1 MKKLRHKFLSIILSV
16 ALIAM
21 FIPAEELTVFA
32 DFAGG
37 SGTETDPYQI
47 ETADQL
53 FEFAQQVNNGDSFA
67 GETVQLTADIIIPAD
82 REWVPIGAQT
92 NDGVH
97 FEGTFDGQNHIISGL
112 TISNTYYLF
121 AGFFAQLQGT
131 IKNTIFV
138 NEVVESNATDG
149 SCTYA
154 GGVCGY
160 CEGTIQNCITFGTFS
175 ASGTSHN
182 YAGGIAGFLPEGDN
196 IGMYDCFTNASS
208 CYAGSNAGSVYENC
222 VSNVAD
228 VETSGLN
235 LNNSN
240 NNVPTETTAYKAGN
254 GYILWETTTSTL
266 TLNNASIDAESATA
280 INLDIPSVTVDVI
293 GTNSIVSTE
302 SVFPVGIRSEK
313 EITITGDGTLN
324 TNSIYSNDVI
334 IINADGTINTPEI
347 SALGNFVYTK
357 GNLNAFVWDAKGN
370 YQENNVLSVYGN
382 QELTQNITV
391 WDKSGEDGLTVMQGA
406 TLTIPEGMTLTVQA
420 DTTITN
426 NGTIINNGTIDL
438 PVGTTAEQL
447 EAMNITGTGSVTID
461 GKPIA
466 VIDGTIYTITNDISN
481 TGLDLTTEPTET
493 TAYKAGG
500 GFVVYNPTTS
510 TLTLSNAII
519 NTDKDSALIT
529 LPEKDV
535 TINLIGENIMV
546 NEHETDDFA
555 AIIQQGEFDATPT
568 SSSPKNYNITVSGS
582 GTLSIDTYD
591 DEECGIF
598 TDGTLIM
605 NSGKIAPSDGDLS
618 LITTDFVMNG
628 GSLISRMLSIKGN
641 ANVKGGS
648 ILCTSCIISIGDFTM
663 SGGTLKTSTGSNCSL
678 AVMGQFTKTG
688 GTFNGLVHKYTI
700 GGLNRTISLT
710 TYGDAVLYEYDAN
723 GNIYDVSSI
732 NIGEE
737 TERDLDTTV
746 TSKLNIPEGTSLT
759 VPVGASIEV
768 EYLDG
773 HSLSEYATING
784 KLINNGEI
792 FLWEYATQED
802 VNEVVRVLK
811 PTGTGK
817 IIIPAVG
824 APIIYTNDGVKMNVV
839 DQHQLSLT
847 NGTEVTD
854 QPGYTFT
861 GNAQDGYILTLDNLA
876 LTGYLTLPSNV
887 PVTIQTNSQSVI
899 EGINFDNTYPG
910 NFTFT
915 GSAPLTINGYISG
928 SGNNGDTITVQGGAN
943 VTVNGDIS
951 IGGSGG
957 QDGTINVSG
966 TGSCLNITSSNP
978 TGAYCDTVNVIGGA
992 TMYVTAQSRGIQ
1004 ALSGGVNVTGG
1015 STLTAGCDYGV
1026 YIIGG
1031 KLIVDATSKLI
1042 TNGAIAPFCIV
1053 DKANNTSSSA
1063 VLSLPGIPTG
1073 TQIASVVGT
1082 DSGYGYTY
1090 WSIVSTG
1097 GSLGVTNENSEPVTL
1112 TGAAIGNLRF
1122 EKIAT
1127 PDTTPDSTSDTTPPA
1142 TNNNDASGN
1151 NTDNSNQ
1158 VSKNDNIADETK
1170 ISNDE
1175 KPVIIDKVKVPDTGD
1190 KMPASALIL
1199 ITGLLAVAFTKKKKY

>member
-500 GFVVYNPTTS
+500 GFVVYNPTTT
-510 TLTLSNAII
+510 TLTLNNAII
-519 NTDKDSALIT
+519 NTYINSSLIT

-535 TINLIGENIMV
+535 AINLIGENIMV
-546 NEHETDDFA
+546 NEYETDEFA
-555 AIIQQGEFDATPT
+555 TIIQQGEFDATST
-568 SSSPKNYNITVSGS
+568 SSSLKDYNITVSGS
-582 GTLSIDTYD
+582 GTLSIDTYS
-591 DEECGIF
+591 DEEYGIF

-605 NSGKIAPSDGDLS
+605 NSGKIAPSDDDLS

-628 GSLISRMLSIKGN
+628 GSLISRMLNIKGN

-648 ILCTSCIISIGDFTM
+648 ILCTSGIISIGDFTM
-663 SGGTLKTSTGSNCSL
+663 SGGTIKTSTGANCSL

-700 GGLNRTISLT
+700 DGLNRTISST
-710 TYGDAVLYEYDAN
+710 VYGDAVLYEYDAN
-723 GNIYDVSSI
+723 GDVDSDSYL
-732 NIGEE
+732 NIGEIYDE
-737 TERDLDTTV
+737 DLDTTV
-746 TSKLNIPEGTSLT
+746 ISKLNIPQGTSLT
-759 VPVGASIEV
+759 VPARAFIKV
-768 EYLDG
+768 EYPNG
-773 HSLSEYATING
+773 HNLSEYATING

-792 FLWEYATQED
+792 RLLVNSTQAD
-802 VNEVVRVLK
+802 ADEVVRVLK

-817 IIIPAVG
+817 IIIPNDITPT
-824 APIIYTNDGVKMNVV
+824 PIIYTNSGVKMNVV
-839 DQHQLSLT
+839 DQHQLDLSSGAQVT
-847 NGTEVTD
+847 N
-854 QPGYTFT
+854 QSGYSFT
-861 GNAQDGYILTLDNLA
+861 GNDTDGYILTLNNLA
-876 LTGYLTLPSNV
+876 LTGYITLPSNV

-899 EGINFDNTYPG
+899 EGINFDNTQPG
-910 NFTFT
+910 NVIFT
-915 GSAPLTINGYISG
+915 GSVPLTINGDISG

-943 VTVNGDIS
+943 VTVNGDIN

-957 QDGTINVSG
+957 QGGTINVSG
-966 TGSCLNITSSNP
+966 TGASLNIVSNSS
-978 TGAYCDTVNVIGGA
+978 TGILCDTVNISGGA
-992 TMYVTAQSRGIQ
+992 NLNVTSSSRGIQ

-1026 YIIGG
+1026 YIMGG

-1053 DKANNTSSSA
+1053 DRANSVSSSA
-1063 VLSLPGIPTG
+1063 VLSLPYIPTG
-1073 TQIASVVGT
+1073 TQIASVVGNT
-1082 DSGYGYTY
+1082 TGSNITY
-1090 WSIVSTG
+1090 WSLVSTG
-1097 GSLGVTNENSEPVTL
+1097 GTLGVTFENSEPVTL
-1112 TGAAIGNLRF
+1112 NGAYKGLLNFSAPPATTPNTPPNTTPASDNNGGSGNN
-1122 EKIAT
+1122 
-1127 PDTTPDSTSDTTPPA
+1127 DDNSTTPD
-1142 TNNNDASGN
+1142 
-1151 NTDNSNQ
+1151 
-1158 VSKNDNIADETK
+1158 VKNDTQTDT
-1170 ISNDE
+1170 
-1175 KPVIIDKVKVPDTGD
+1175 KPVANSITKVPNTGD
-1190 KMPASALIL
+1190 SMPVTPFIGLLSL
-1199 ITGLLAVAFTKKKKY
+1199 ITIAFTKKKIASK